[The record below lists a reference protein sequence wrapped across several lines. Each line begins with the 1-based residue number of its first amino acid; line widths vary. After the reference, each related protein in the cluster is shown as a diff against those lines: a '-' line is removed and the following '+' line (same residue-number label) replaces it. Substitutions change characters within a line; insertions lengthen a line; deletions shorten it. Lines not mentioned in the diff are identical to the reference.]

1 MPTTLKN
8 DFDEFLFAP
17 VSQDASG
24 APVSLLTALARL
36 NIDGWEEAEVL
47 ARMSTDAATTKLA
60 GLLSQPPNDAAPD
73 ESVTIAKRLVVLLH
87 RRPTVKAR
95 YSAPP
100 PLTATTIRAWKLD
113 PSIFY
118 FVGSITVAV
127 LIFIVIW
134 RWANAGPQ

>member
-17 VSQDASG
+17 VGQDASG

-36 NIDGWEEAEVL
+36 DIDGWEEAEIL
-47 ARMSTDAATTKLA
+47 ARLSTDAATQKLA
-60 GLLSQPPNDAAPD
+60 GLLAAPPNATAPE
-73 ESVTIAKRLVVLLH
+73 ESVKIAARLVELLH

-95 YSAPP
+95 YTAPP
-100 PLTATTIRAWKLD
+100 PLTATTMRAWKLD
-113 PSIFY
+113 PAIFY

-134 RWANAGPQ
+134 RWAGAGP